1 MAAKH
6 FLIYY
11 KKGTG
16 TFVVTEPLPW
26 ARENQQFF
34 PNFNFQGRNYP
45 RTNEIEKWLI
55 ENKGFKR
62 VLKGGRV
69 VLLQNLNLN
78 LEI

>member
-6 FLIYY
+6 YLIYY
-11 KKGTG
+11 KRGTG

-26 ARENQQFF
+26 AKENQQYFSS
-34 PNFNFQGRNYP
+34 FNFQGSNHP

-55 ENKGFKR
+55 ENKGFKK
-62 VLKGGRV
+62 VLKSEKV
-69 VLLQNLNLN
+69 VLLQNLDLD